1 MLIMN
6 NFTMMLIMPYP
17 LDHAPS
23 TCFTPTLI
31 IIYIP
36 IIHINYIMNLIF
48 HVLGLDSWHNYLRIL
63 LTPRKFAGF
72 SKFNPP
78 YLYKTLIMES
88 VNKGK

>member
-1 MLIMN
+1 
-6 NFTMMLIMPYP
+6 
-17 LDHAPS
+17 
-23 TCFTPTLI
+23 
-31 IIYIP
+31 
-36 IIHINYIMNLIF
+36 MNLIF